1 VAAGSSPHVGARGVR
16 SWQSN
21 FLRRRK
27 STSLTA
33 SPEFERVYRNG
44 SVYRGRLFS
53 VHALPNTIGEPRLGL
68 SVSKK
73 VGTAVNRNK
82 VRRRLKEV
90 FRSSAKRLPGNL
102 DFVISARPAAAGASF
117 EELNE
122 EFSRSVHRFCKSAE
136 TREAGGVC

>member
-1 VAAGSSPHVGARGVR
+1 LH
-16 SWQSN
+16 
-21 FLRRRK
+21 RRK

-44 SVYRGRLFS
+44 SVYRGKLFS
-53 VHALPNTIGEPRLGL
+53 VHVLPNTIGKLRLGL

-73 VGTAVNRNK
+73 VGSAVKRNK

-90 FRSSAKRLPGNL
+90 FRSSMERLSGDL
-102 DFVISARPAAAGASF
+102 DFVISARPAAAEATF

-122 EFSRSVHRFCKSAE
+122 EFLRSLHRFGSSDNG
-136 TREAGGVC
+136 REAGSVS